1 MPKSA
6 AVGGRRIVTLTP
18 MAAGVPGP
26 DAVGG
31 TVVETRSVPG
41 ATDAASPDDA
51 ADARA
56 ADDPAP
62 DSDLTPSAAAD
73 AADARTRALLR
84 RSELPLHL
92 VRHATLRQ
100 LQVFEAIVRLGAFT
114 AAAQE
119 LHLTQPTVSIQIR
132 KLTEAVGLP
141 LFEQVGRRVFPT
153 EVGRELYQ
161 TVRVMLCAL
170 SDLEVKLAE
179 LQGLRRGRLRLSVI
193 TTAQYFAP
201 GILGEFSR
209 RYPDVDLALEVGNLD
224 QVMARIAANDDDL
237 YIIGSVPVGHAHE
250 LEVFP
255 FAPNPLVVIAGR
267 DHPLAGASRLPIR
280 VLGETPLLLRE
291 PGSGIRET
299 TLRLLR
305 DHGVTPQI
313 RMELGSNEAIKQ
325 AVIGGLGVA
334 VVSLHALHNEGVA
347 GPLRVLDIEA
357 FPVIKQW
364 HIVHPRRKQLSLV
377 ARRFLEFA
385 IADEA
390 RVAARIES
398 LLAEALPASVG

>member
-1 MPKSA
+1 M
-6 AVGGRRIVTLTP
+6 RR
-18 MAAGVPGP
+18 
-26 DAVGG
+26 
-31 TVVETRSVPG
+31 
-41 ATDAASPDDA
+41 
-51 ADARA
+51 AD
-56 ADDPAP
+56 
-62 DSDLTPSAAAD
+62 
-73 AADARTRALLR
+73 
-84 RSELPLHL
+84 LPLHL

-100 LQVFEAIVRLGAFT
+100 LQVFEAIVRLGSFT
-114 AAAQE
+114 QAAHE

-161 TVRVMLCAL
+161 TVRLMLGAL
-170 SDLEVKLAE
+170 TDLEVKLAE

-209 RYPDVDLALEVGNLD
+209 RYPDIDLALEVNNLD
-224 QVMARIAANDDDL
+224 QVLTRIAANEDDL
-237 YIIGSVPVGHAHE
+237 YIIGSVPDGHAHE

-267 DHPLAGASRLPIR
+267 DHPLVGKPRLSIQT
-280 VLGETPLLLRE
+280 LGEVPLLLRE

-305 DHGVTPQI
+305 EHGVTPKI

-325 AVIGGLGVA
+325 AVIGGLGLAVA
-334 VVSLHALHNEGVA
+334 SLHTLHNEGVS
-347 GPLRVLDIEA
+347 GPLRVLDVEA
-357 FPVIKQW
+357 FPVMKQW
-364 HIVHPRRKQLSLV
+364 HIVHPRRKRLSLV
-377 ARRFLEFA
+377 ARRFLDFA

-390 RVAARIES
+390 RVASRVEA
-398 LLAEALPASVG
+398 LLREALPTELAGR

>member
-1 MPKSA
+1 MQGPA
-6 AVGGRRIVTLTP
+6 ALESTP
-18 MAAGVPGP
+18 QTTTKPLDSESDQESLEG
-26 DAVGG
+26 
-31 TVVETRSVPG
+31 
-41 ATDAASPDDA
+41 
-51 ADARA
+51 
-56 ADDPAP
+56 ADD
-62 DSDLTPSAAAD
+62 DSTAVS
-73 AADARTRALLR
+73 LR
-84 RSELPLHL
+84 RADLPLHL

-100 LQVFEAIVRLGAFT
+100 LQVFEAIVRLGSFT
-114 AAAQE
+114 QAAHE

-161 TVRVMLCAL
+161 TVRLMLGAL
-170 SDLEVKLAE
+170 TDLEVKLAE

-209 RYPDVDLALEVGNLD
+209 RYPDIDLALEVNNLD
-224 QVMARIAANDDDL
+224 QVLTRIAANEDDL
-237 YIIGSVPVGHAHE
+237 YIIGSVPDGHAHE

-267 DHPLAGASRLPIR
+267 DHPLVGKPRLSIQT
-280 VLGETPLLLRE
+280 LGEVPLLLRE

-305 DHGVTPQI
+305 EHGVTPKI

-325 AVIGGLGVA
+325 AVIGGLGLAVA
-334 VVSLHALHNEGVA
+334 SLHTLHNEGVS
-347 GPLRVLDIEA
+347 GPLRVLDVEA
-357 FPVIKQW
+357 FPVMKQW
-364 HIVHPRRKQLSLV
+364 HIVHPRRKRLSLV
-377 ARRFLEFA
+377 ARRFLDFA

-390 RVAARIES
+390 RVASRVEA
-398 LLAEALPASVG
+398 LLREALPTELAGR